1 MNIRDIRHSLFQYLV
16 NRTVEFGIANITVL
30 PSRSMLKEDR
40 PIWVVDSVPSTPIQ
54 TMTPTMSFLDARY
67 NMMFLTNGFNQAE
80 DMGAFIGQDLANRR
94 WKIAGWLHDFVYP
107 APIISGIVGGG
118 TVPAGDYFVAVS
130 GLGMI
135 EDIESLSSVAQ
146 EVTLGAIGQI
156 RIIIPRYPRGLNF
169 FRKYNVYVGS
179 SAATMKLTADSPI
192 DTDEFTTTVKLVA
205 GVPAG
210 VAPPTQSDVKFR
222 PISVLPESFTH
233 SVLQEPGTE
242 SGKFISLMTI
252 TVRAPIRP
260 IEVQGEPLEGVAID
274 AEYSEG
280 GPDETET
287 IVQTP

>member
-1 MNIRDIRHSLFQYLV
+1 MNIRDIRYSIFRYLA
-16 NRTVEFGIANITVL
+16 NRTVEFGIADITIL

-40 PIWVVDSVPSTPIQ
+40 PIWVVDSVPSAPILP
-54 TMTPTMSFLDARY
+54 MTPTMSFLDARY
-67 NMMFLTNGFNQAE
+67 NMMFLTDDFEQAE
-80 DMGAFIGQDLANRR
+80 DMGAFIGQNLANRR

-107 APIISGIVGGG
+107 DPIVSNVAGGG
-118 TVPAGDYFVAVS
+118 TVPLGDYFVAVS

-135 EDIESLSSVAQ
+135 DDIESLPSVAQ
-146 EVTLGAIGQI
+146 QVTLASTGHI

-179 SAATMKLTADSPI
+179 SATTMKLTADSPI
-192 DTDEFTTTVKLVA
+192 TSDEFTTTVNLVDS
-205 GVPAG
+205 VPVGAS
-210 VAPPTQSDVKFR
+210 PPTQSDVPYR

-242 SGKFISLMTI
+242 SGKHISLMTI
-252 TVRAPIRP
+252 TIRAPIRP
-260 IEVQGEPLEGVAID
+260 IEVQGEPLEGVFID